1 MSKEVVL
8 ESILDQ
14 FIGIKTTT
22 DRKKELILSAMRE
35 SCKQTLELAAENA
48 KLNVGTESGIVTIE
62 SGYMDYNSESHV
74 YINKRSI
81 TDTINQ
87 IK

>member
-1 MSKEVVL
+1 MLVNNPDYTYNMV
-8 ESILDQ
+8 
-14 FIGIKTTT
+14 
-22 DRKKELILSAMRE
+22 LSAMKE
-35 SCKQTLELAAENA
+35 ACKQTLELAAENA